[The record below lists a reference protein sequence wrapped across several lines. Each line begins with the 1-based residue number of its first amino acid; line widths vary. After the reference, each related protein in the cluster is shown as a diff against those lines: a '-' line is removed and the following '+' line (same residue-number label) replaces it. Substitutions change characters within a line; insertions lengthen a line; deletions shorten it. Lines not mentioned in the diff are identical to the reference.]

1 MATNEHPMNGAQA
14 LLKTFCDSGVEVCF
28 GNPGTSEMHFVSALD
43 SEPRMRGVL
52 CLFEGVVAGA
62 ADGYGRMAD
71 KPAATL
77 LHLGP
82 GFANAMANLHNA
94 KRAHTP
100 IVNVIGD
107 HATYHKQFDAPL
119 ESDVEGHAALV
130 SAWQRVSDSP
140 DAVSRDAAEAVAFAR
155 SGSGHMSSLILPANH
170 SWGEAQ
176 GSAAPIAPT
185 PAAAV
190 PAKRVDEVAKLLR
203 SGEPCALLLGGS
215 VLRVDGLT
223 AGSKAAVATG
233 ARFLCE
239 TFPARLERGAGV
251 PVVDRLAYLP
261 EMMAPQVAGLKHLI
275 VVGTKAP
282 VSFFAYPG
290 KPSSLVPEGCAVF
303 ELASPE
309 EDGTAALQNLVEA
322 LGAGGAEPVLASA
335 TRPEPGSGVL
345 DAGTVASAVGAYMPE
360 NAIMAD
366 EGQTAG
372 FVVPF
377 TTAGAPPH
385 SWLTLT
391 GGSIG
396 IGMPLATGAAV
407 ACPDRKVINLQA
419 DGSAM
424 YTLQS
429 LWTQA
434 RENLDVTTI
443 VLSNRA
449 YGILNLELERVGA
462 LERGPKALSM
472 LDLSNPVMDFASMAR
487 GMGVEASTART
498 AEEFNTQLEAALG
511 KRGPN
516 LIEAV
521 L

>member
-1 MATNEHPMNGAQA
+1 MNGAQA
-14 LLKTFCDSGVEVCF
+14 LLKTLADSGVEVCF

-52 CLFEGVVAGA
+52 CLFEGVVGGA

-100 IVNVIGD
+100 LVNVIGD

-119 ESDVEGHAALV
+119 ESDVEGHAGLV

-155 SGSGHMSSLILPANH
+155 SGGGHMASLILPANH
-170 SWGEAQ
+170 SWSDAQ
-176 GSAAPIAPT
+176 GAAAPVEPT

-190 PAKRVDEVAKLLR
+190 PAERIDAVAKLLR
-203 SGEPCALLLGGS
+203 SGAPCGLLLGGS

-223 AGSKAAVATG
+223 AGSKVAMATG
-233 ARFLCE
+233 SKYLCE

-251 PVVDRLAYLP
+251 PIIERLAYLP
-261 EMMAPQVAGLKHLI
+261 EMMAPQVAGLAHLI

-290 KPSSLVPEGCAVF
+290 KPSSLVPEGCEVF
-303 ELASPE
+303 ELASPQ
-309 EDGTAALQNLVEA
+309 EDGTGALQNLVEA
-322 LGAGGAEPVLASA
+322 LDAGGAQPVLASA
-335 TRPEPGSGVL
+335 TRPDAPSGAL
-345 DAGTVASAVGAYMPE
+345 DAATLAAALGAHMPE
-360 NAIMAD
+360 GAIVAD

-372 FVVPF
+372 FMAPF

-396 IGMPLATGAAV
+396 IGMPMATGAAV

-434 RENLDVTTI
+434 REKLDVTTI
-443 VLSNRA
+443 ILSNRA

-472 LDLSNPVMDFASMAR
+472 LDLSNPVLDFASMAR

-498 AEEFNTQLEAALG
+498 AEEFNTQLEAAMG
-511 KRGPN
+511 TRGPK